1 MNRTPLVYAIVMMI
15 IVALSMTTYT
25 LLTRTVFPFQTHGYS
40 ESHSLKEEIKRIVEE
55 VKHKVEEIR
64 GLKFPP
70 QSKVIIIN
78 KTWVMEHWGPPPK
91 PSKQMLYKEM
101 VYKLT
106 LLVPPNFSIVK
117 GEAEWTASFM
127 AATAGYT
134 LYIVEENFNPKD
146 PTALRAIAHELTH
159 ILQYHYFHP
168 KYPSTLDGRLAV
180 LALIEGDADFVADR
194 FCNLTG
200 IPPRP
205 QLGIPVDNPYI
216 ALQSFPYIFG
226 EKFIAY
232 LYRKA
237 NNTWTLVN
245 KAYSNPPKSTE
256 QVMHPEKYLQGENP
270 VQVKLVVNETTR
282 PVLVDTMGEY
292 YILLILATKT
302 KPQQAI
308 QAAKGWGGDLLALY
322 YDNKTKEWKIYWNIT
337 WDTEE
342 DAKEFYNT
350 LTQALENI
358 GAKITTSQNKTIATI
373 WNYTITITIQNKTT
387 LITSR
392 TNPE

>member
-1 MNRTPLVYAIVMMI
+1 MNKTALAYAIAMI
-15 IVALSMTTYT
+15 IIVTLSMTAYT
-25 LLTRTVFPFQTHGYS
+25 LIAGNISLQQATSQQVA
-40 ESHSLKEEIKRIVEE
+40 HSLREEIKKIVDE

-64 GLKFPP
+64 GLRFPP
-70 QSKVIIIN
+70 QTKMVIVN

-134 LYIVEENFNPKD
+134 LYIVEENFNPKN

-168 KYPSTLDGRLAV
+168 TYPSTLDGRLAV
-180 LALIEGDADFVADR
+180 QALIEGDADFVADR

-205 QLGIPVDNPYI
+205 QLGIPLDNPYI

-245 KAYSNPPKSTE
+245 KAYKNPPKSTE

-270 VQVKLVVNETTR
+270 VQVKLAVNEATK

-292 YILLILATKT
+292 YILLVLATKV

-322 YDNKTKEWKIYWNIT
+322 RDNTTGEWRLYWNIT
-337 WDTEE
+337 WDTVE

-350 LTQALENI
+350 LIQALENI
-358 GAKITTSQNKTIATI
+358 GAKTITTQNKTTAKI
-373 WNYTITITIQNKTT
+373 WNYTITVTIQNKTT

-392 TNPE
+392 TTPE